1 MCIPAGTA
9 LGYVYGGLVRLLA
22 QFSFVKIVFIV
33 YFGWWCSNCF
43 LSVMMNSWQF
53 FTIPVNCGVSFP

>member
-22 QFSFVKIVFIV
+22 QLAVLR
-33 YFGWWCSNCF
+33 WF
-43 LSVMMNSWQF
+43 LLLILVG
-53 FTIPVNCGVSFP
+53 GVT

>member
-22 QFSFVKIVFIV
+22 QSSFVKMIFIG
-33 YFGWWCSNCF
+33 YFGW
-43 LSVMMNSWQF
+43 
-53 FTIPVNCGVSFP
+53 